1 MRTYKPRAK
10 QHDRQSLIEQA
21 YRNSIA
27 YKITIAQTPEEKR
40 VLVTEHNPTHYI
52 FGSTLR
58 PWKPYLSYLE
68 NMEQPNGGKYDL

>member
-10 QHDRQSLIEQA
+10 QHDRQTLIEQA

-27 YKITIAQTPEEKR
+27 YKITQAQTADEKR
-40 VLVTEHNPTHYI
+40 VLVTEHNPNHYQ
-52 FGSTLR
+52 FGETLR

-68 NMEQPNGGKYDL
+68 NMENYK